1 MATAEAATPGSA
13 AASAK
18 FAEDVSQWTLM
29 RWRFARNRLSLFG
42 LVVLLILYFLA
53 VIAPFLSPY
62 PYNDISTDY
71 IHVAPT
77 KLHVIN
83 GQISVCPL
91 LQEMRDFQW
100 FYEEDC
106 DRAVPVDWM
115 VKGHAYT
122 ILGIPFETHLFGVTQ
137 VPPPPDPAKLK
148 ARAAAAAA
156 AAPKSDDPLAAF
168 KVDAPSVASG
178 GVEADKLPPK
188 VFLFGSDVQGR
199 DMFSRVMEGSRI
211 SLTIGLVG
219 VALSVVLGAILGTAS
234 GYLGGLIDDLVQRF
248 IEIIQS
254 MPTLPLWAAI
264 AAALPPTM
272 PVPQRYLLITI
283 ILSFVSWT
291 GLARQVRGKVMAYA
305 NLDYIAAARLAGS
318 SHMRIILAHM
328 LPNASS
334 HIIVVSTL
342 AVPGS
347 ILGETALSFLGL
359 GMLPPAVSWGVL
371 LRDAQQIQSVIL
383 HPWLLIP
390 AVPIILTVTCYQ
402 FLGDGL
408 RDAADPYSS

>member
-1 MATAEAATPGSA
+1 MATAEAGAPSPA
-13 AASAK
+13 AVSAK
-18 FAEDVSQWTLM
+18 IAEDVSQWTLM
-29 RWRFARNRLSLFG
+29 RWRFSRNRLSLFG
-42 LVVLLILYFLA
+42 LVVLMILYSLA
-53 VIAPFLSPY
+53 AIAPFLSPY
-62 PYNDISTDY
+62 EYNDISTDY
-71 IHVAPT
+71 IHAPPT
-77 KLHVIN
+77 SLRLMN
-83 GQISVCPL
+83 GRLSVCPL
-91 LQEMRDFQW
+91 LQELRDFQW
-100 FYEEDC
+100 HYEEDC
-106 DRAVPVDWM
+106 DRAVPLEWM
-115 VKGHAYT
+115 VKGHPYS
-122 ILGIPFETHLFGVTQ
+122 IFGISFETHLFGVTQ
-137 VPPPPDPAKLK
+137 VPPPIDPAKAK
-148 ARAAAAAA
+148 AKAAASAAG
-156 AAPKSDDPLAAF
+156 APKSDDPLSVF
-168 KVDAPSVASG
+168 RVDAPSIASG
-178 GVEADKLPPK
+178 GVPADQLPPK

-219 VALSVVLGAILGTAS
+219 VALSVVFGAILGTAS

-305 NLDYIAAARLAGS
+305 TLDYIAAARLAGC
-318 SHMRIILAHM
+318 SHMRIILSHM

-371 LRDAQQIQSVIL
+371 LRDAQQIQAIIL
-383 HPWLLIP
+383 HPWMLIP
-390 AVPIILTVTCYQ
+390 AVPIIVTVTCYQ

>member
-1 MATAEAATPGSA
+1 M
-13 AASAK
+13 
-18 FAEDVSQWTLM
+18 
-29 RWRFARNRLSLFG
+29 
-42 LVVLLILYFLA
+42 I
-53 VIAPFLSPY
+53 
-62 PYNDISTDY
+62 
-71 IHVAPT
+71 
-77 KLHVIN
+77 
-83 GQISVCPL
+83 
-91 LQEMRDFQW
+91 
-100 FYEEDC
+100 
-106 DRAVPVDWM
+106 
-115 VKGHAYT
+115 KGHRYT
-122 ILGIPFETHLFGVTQ
+122 ILGFPLDTHLFGVTQ

-148 ARAAAAAA
+148 AKAEAAAAAV
-156 AAPKSDDPLAAF
+156 KSDDPLAAF
-168 KVDAPSVASG
+168 KVDSSAALASG
-178 GVEADKLPPK
+178 VALSADQLPPK
-188 VFLFGSDVQGR
+188 IFLFGSDVQGR
-199 DMFSRVMEGSRI
+199 DVLSRVLEGSRI

-219 VALSVVLGAILGTAS
+219 VALSVVFGAILGTAS

-305 NLDYIAAARLAGS
+305 TLDYIAAARLAGS
-318 SHMRIILAHM
+318 SHMRIILSHM

-334 HIIVVSTL
+334 HIIVVGTL